1 MNFFKRK
8 KEEALSE
15 TMTRDEAEQV
25 INSQAIDFLKQMR
38 AELDK
43 QKRDE
48 AKALEIGRKRAEE
61 LQRMREKNQAF
72 TEKEAP
78 LKQEEQ
84 IIPKKDNLENEKIR
98 NEYEDTRLKELDKM
112 IDFSDGADRKL
123 EIYCKRDSEDCF
135 IQGSEIKGIIDCSL
149 KDDLFYPLDID
160 KITEISSCN
169 INFDTVNNKAKLV
182 DDNKLK
188 EDYGYYLSQ
197 HYANGGNGS
206 FPYQGKIQFEEI
218 MSRFYEKYNE
228 NRNSKQF

>member
-1 MNFFKRK
+1 MNFFRRK

-15 TMTRDEAEQV
+15 TTNIEMTRDETEQV
-25 INSQAIDFLKQMR
+25 INGQAIDFLKQMR

-48 AKALEIGRKRAEE
+48 AKALEIGRKRAEK

-72 TEKEAP
+72 REKEAP
-78 LKQEEQ
+78 LKQEKQ
-84 IIPKKDNLENEKIR
+84 VIPDKEKNEK
-98 NEYEDTRLKELDKM
+98 EYEDNRLKELDRM
-112 IDFSDGADRKL
+112 IDFNDGSERKL

-188 EDYGYYLSQ
+188 EDYGYYLGQ
-197 HYANGGNGS
+197 HYASGGNGS

>member
-1 MNFFKRK
+1 MNFFRRK

-15 TMTRDEAEQV
+15 TTNIEMTRDEAEQV
-25 INSQAIDFLKQMR
+25 INGQAIDFLKQMR

-61 LQRMREKNQAF
+61 LQRMREKNQTF
-72 TEKEAP
+72 REKEVP
-78 LKQEEQ
+78 LKQEKQ
-84 IIPKKDNLENEKIR
+84 VIPEKEKNEK
-98 NEYEDTRLKELDKM
+98 EYEDNRLKELDKM
-112 IDFSDGADRKL
+112 IDFSDGSDRKL

-228 NRNSKQF
+228 NGNSKQF

>member
-1 MNFFKRK
+1 MNFFRRK
-8 KEEALSE
+8 KEEALSGTTNIE
-15 TMTRDEAEQV
+15 MTRDEAEQV
-25 INSQAIDFLKQMR
+25 INGQAIDFLKQMR

-61 LQRMREKNQAF
+61 LQRMREKNQTF
-72 TEKEAP
+72 REKEVP
-78 LKQEEQ
+78 LKQEKQ
-84 IIPKKDNLENEKIR
+84 VIPEKEKNEK
-98 NEYEDTRLKELDKM
+98 EYEDNRLKELDKM
-112 IDFSDGADRKL
+112 IDFSDGSDRKL